1 MYLLKMEGE
10 IVMIKMVKKDFI
22 ELYCNEYN
30 IEVREEGKRQVE
42 KFLKIMEKAFTQ
54 TDTLIFRG
62 LGTFTVKTVHKK
74 NPVNPKTHEP
84 VKTAP
89 RVTVRFKCGKKLE
102 EALTEVKT
110 KKTKS
115 KRKTKEKKEK

>member
-42 KFLKIMEKAFTQ
+42 KFLKIIC
-54 TDTLIFRG
+54 LCVI
-62 LGTFTVKTVHKK
+62 L
-74 NPVNPKTHEP
+74 
-84 VKTAP
+84 
-89 RVTVRFKCGKKLE
+89 
-102 EALTEVKT
+102 
-110 KKTKS
+110 
-115 KRKTKEKKEK
+115 